1 MEGSLS
7 VALAETPFKM
17 TMRGTWPGPLTL
29 RRNWA
34 RGEARP
40 WNDANSDAS
49 LRLVRG
55 GAGFLDACAEQL
67 FAVGAPSVLSPPLPP
82 TARSSWLDAGFTPAL
97 DLALMRLALDDQP
110 RCPDHLVVTGEALG
124 REALL
129 DIDRSAFSEFWRFDA
144 NGLDEAI
151 DATTTS
157 NILIIRDQDGGAAG
171 FAVVGYGSAIA
182 YLQRVAVHPDWQGR
196 GMGRSLVR
204 AAARKARAS
213 GARVMLL
220 NTQFDNEPA
229 IDLYTGEGFILLPEA
244 LTLMRRYA

>member
-1 MEGSLS
+1 M
-7 VALAETPFKM
+7 ALAETPFKM

-34 RGEARP
+34 RAEARP
-40 WNDANSDAS
+40 WNDSNRDAS

-55 GAGFLDACAEQL
+55 GGGFLAACSDQL

-82 TARSSWLDAGFTPAL
+82 NAHSPWLDAGFAPAL
-97 DLALMRLALDDQP
+97 DLALMRLELDTQP
-110 RCPDHLVVTGEALG
+110 RCPNHLVVDGEDLG
-124 REALL
+124 RDTLL
-129 DIDRSAFSEFWRFDA
+129 DIDRAAFSEFWRFDSH
-144 NGLDEAI
+144 GLDEAI
-151 DATTTS
+151 DATATS
-157 NILIIRDQDGGAAG
+157 DILIIRDQDGGPAG

-204 AAARKARAS
+204 SAARRARAG

-229 IDLYTGEGFILLPEA
+229 IDLYKSEGFVLLPEA
-244 LTLMRRYA
+244 LTLMRRYT